1 MNTASWLVLSF
12 VTGALLGAFYFAG
25 LWLTVRR
32 LPTITSPALW
42 LVASFVIRTAVVLT
56 GFFVVAS
63 GQWERVV
70 ATVVGFLVARAIVI
84 HIFGKSDFMTPTENA
99 QGLASVSSFT
109 ERSGNGHQ

>member
-12 VTGALLGAFYFAG
+12 VVGALLGAFYFAG

-32 LPTITSPALW
+32 LPTTSPALW

-63 GQWERVV
+63 GQWERVF
-70 ATVVGFLVARAIVI
+70 TTLVGFLVSRAIVI
-84 HIFGKSDFMTPTENA
+84 HICGSSEVATPTENA
-99 QGLASVSSFT
+99 HGLASVSSFT